1 MEGIKAVALI
11 NKVMGYFIRKL
22 LSVFVSF
29 LARLIHG
36 CQGRLPLRLSY
47 IVLSDPLTP
56 WKESSEIGFRQRA
69 WDALSLSPME
79 TPFTPLVQT
88 VISFLRIIS
97 ERPSTPPPF
106 SH

>member
-47 IVLSDPLTP
+47 IVLSDLLTP
-56 WKESSEIGFRQRA
+56 WKESSEIGFRHEN
-69 WDALSLSPME
+69 PIVE
-79 TPFTPLVQT
+79 GVGFTPLVQMAN
-88 VISFLRIIS
+88 SFLRNIS
-97 ERPSTPPPF
+97 ERPSTLPPF